1 MAGDVQINS
10 DREGAVSSVPG
21 PQIRA
26 ANSERPGRRRP
37 LPLRRAVAIT
47 AVLAGVVGLAA
58 ACSSPKSPAAGKSPS
73 GVAAKALAYSK
84 CMRRHGISDYPDPTI
99 SSNGGHTGVGIKI
112 GAHAGSSSDLNP
124 KNPRYQAASRACQ
137 SRQPGGQQ
145 GPASAQELA
154 ADVKFAACMRSHGFP
169 AWPDPDGHGVFNL
182 TGAINGAI
190 NTNSAQFGSASKTC
204 ESKTHVHGLS
214 INQNSRGG
222 GS

>member
-1 MAGDVQINS
+1 MASDVQIKS
-10 DREGAVSSVPG
+10 DREAAVSSVPG

-26 ANSERPGRRRP
+26 ANAERPGRRRP

-47 AVLAGVVGLAA
+47 AALAGVVGLAA
-58 ACSSPKSPAAGKSPS
+58 ACSSPKSPAAGKSLS

-84 CMRRHGISDYPDPTI
+84 CMRSQGISDYPDPTI
-99 SSNGGHTGVGIKI
+99 SSNGGHTSVGIKI

-124 KNPRYQAASRACQ
+124 NNPRYQAAGRACQ
-137 SRQPGGQQ
+137 SLQPGGQQ